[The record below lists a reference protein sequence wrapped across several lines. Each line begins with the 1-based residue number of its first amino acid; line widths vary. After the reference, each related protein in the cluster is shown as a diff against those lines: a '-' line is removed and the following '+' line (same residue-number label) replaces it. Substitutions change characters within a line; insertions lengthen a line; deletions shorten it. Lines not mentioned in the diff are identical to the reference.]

1 MMIQGKKISVSNI
14 FSMLIMALALLVIF
28 NPNAKGYLI
37 RGLMS
42 LGLFQP
48 DPEGYAEKQEKFTD
62 IPDIQFK
69 DGTGIPVSLNSLKS
83 KVVFINYWATWCPPC
98 IAEMPKVNE
107 LYKKFRNDPKV
118 TFLLVDVDNDL
129 PKAKAFMLKNGYDLP
144 LYTQISNVPETLLD
158 GTIPTTLVFGKDGKL
173 IYKHSGAA
181 DYSSEKFEEFIRQN
195 LD

>member
-1 MMIQGKKISVSNI
+1 MIQRKKFSLSNI
-14 FSMLIMALALLVIF
+14 FSILIMAFLLVIIF

-42 LGLFQP
+42 VGFFQANP
-48 DPEGYAEKQEKFTD
+48 TGYTRNHQELNN

-69 DGTGIPVSLNSLKS
+69 DAAGNTTSLSALRS

-118 TFLLVDVDNDL
+118 IFLLVDVDNDL
-129 PKAKAFMLKNGYDLP
+129 TKAKAFMLKNRYDLP
-144 LYTQISNVPETLLD
+144 LYTQISNVPEALLD
-158 GTIPTTLVFGKDGKL
+158 GTIPTTLVFNKDGKL
-173 IYKHSGAA
+173 IYKHSGVA
-181 DYSSEKFEEFIRQN
+181 DYGSEEFEEFIRLN
-195 LD
+195 R

>member
-1 MMIQGKKISVSNI
+1 MIQKKKFSLSNI
-14 FSMLIMALALLVIF
+14 FSILIMALLLVIIF
-28 NPNAKGYLI
+28 NPNARGYLI

-42 LGLFQP
+42 VGFFQP
-48 DPEGYAEKQEKFTD
+48 DPAGYTKHHEKLTD

-69 DGTGIPVSLNSLKS
+69 DATANITSLNALKS

-107 LYKKFRNDPKV
+107 LYKKFRDDPKV
-118 TFLLVDVDNDL
+118 SFLLVDVDNDL

-158 GTIPTTLVFGKDGKL
+158 GTIPTTLVFDKDGKL

-181 DYSSEKFEEFIRQN
+181 DYSSEEFEKFMKN

>member
-1 MMIQGKKISVSNI
+1 MSAPKKISASNI
-14 FSMLIMALALLVIF
+14 FSILIMALALLVIF

-48 DPEGYAEKQEKFTD
+48 DPEGYAKQGETFTNV
-62 IPDIQFK
+62 PDIQFK
-69 DGTGIPVSLNSLKS
+69 DASGNLISLSSLKT

-118 TFLLVDVDNDL
+118 AFLLVDVDNDF
-129 PKAKAFMLKNGYDLP
+129 PKAKAFMLKNGYDMP
-144 LYTQISNVPETLLD
+144 LYNQVSNVPESLLD
-158 GTIPTTLVFGKDGKL
+158 GTIPTTLVFNKDGKL

-181 DYSSEKFEEFIRQN
+181 DYSSEKFEEFIRLN
-195 LD
+195 R

>member
-1 MMIQGKKISVSNI
+1 MIQRKKISASNI
-14 FSMLIMALALLVIF
+14 FSSLFVAFALLVIF
-28 NPNAKGYLI
+28 NPNVKGYVI

-42 LGLFQP
+42 VGFFQP
-48 DPEGYAEKQEKFTD
+48 DAEGYTNRHESFTN

-69 DGTGIPVSLNSLKS
+69 DAKGSIIALSALKP

-98 IAEMPKVNE
+98 IVEMPKVNE

-118 TFLLVDVDNDL
+118 AFLLVDVDNDL
-129 PKAKAFMLKNGYDLP
+129 PKAKAFMLKKGYDLP
-144 LYTQISNVPETLLD
+144 LYTQISNVPDTLLD

-181 DYSSEKFEEFIRQN
+181 DYSSEKFEEFIRN
-195 LD
+195 HD